1 MEKKWTPKRIC
12 ALMIVILL
20 VMMYIGTLVVAIVWP
35 ENASKLFA
43 LCLFV
48 TVAVPVCAYLGIWI
62 YTQATG
68 KKTIASVPEI
78 PGEKEAKEAS
88 ENASD
93 NDSETP

>member
-12 ALMIVILL
+12 ALLIVILL
-20 VMMYIGTLVVAIVWP
+20 VMMYLVTLVVAIVWP
-35 ENASKLFA
+35 GNGSKLFA
-43 LCLFV
+43 LCLMV
-48 TVAVPVCAYLGIWI
+48 TVAVPICAYLGIWI

-78 PGEKEAKEAS
+78 PGEKEVKEAS

>member
-1 MEKKWTPKRIC
+1 
-12 ALMIVILL
+12 MIVILL
-20 VMMYIGTLVVAIVWP
+20 VMMYVGTLVVAIVWP

-48 TVAVPVCAYLGIWI
+48 TVAVPICAYLGIWL

-78 PGEKEAKEAS
+78 PGEKEAKETS

-93 NDSETP
+93 NDSDTP

>member
-12 ALMIVILL
+12 ALLIVILL
-20 VMMYIGTLVVAIVWP
+20 VMMYLVTLVVAIAWP
-35 ENASKLFA
+35 GNGSKLFA
-43 LCLFV
+43 LCLMV
-48 TVAVPVCAYLGIWI
+48 TVAVPICAYLGIWI

-88 ENASD
+88 ENSSD
-93 NDSETP
+93 TDSDTP

>member
-12 ALMIVILL
+12 ALLIVILL

-35 ENASKLFA
+35 ENASRLFA

-62 YTQATG
+62 YTQVTG
-68 KKTIASVPEI
+68 KKTIASVPEV
-78 PGEKEAKEAS
+78 PGLKEKEDAS
-88 ENASD
+88 GTVSD
-93 NDSETP
+93 DDSETP

>member
-12 ALMIVILL
+12 ALLIVILL

-88 ENASD
+88 ENFSD
-93 NDSETP
+93 TDSDTP

>member
-12 ALMIVILL
+12 ALLIVILL
-20 VMMYIGTLVVAIVWP
+20 VLMYVMTLVVAIIWP
-35 ENASKLFA
+35 GNGSKLFA
-43 LCLFV
+43 LCLMV
-48 TVAVPVCAYLGIWI
+48 TVAVPICAYLGIWI

-88 ENASD
+88 EPSSD
-93 NDSETP
+93 TDSDTP

>member
-1 MEKKWTPKRIC
+1 
-12 ALMIVILL
+12 MIVILL

-93 NDSETP
+93 NVSETP